1 MGKTKVD
8 KSLRESLNDS
18 EYKGEDYEVNPAV
31 KNGPLRDRKCTDV
44 LFLLIFFG
52 FLGGMAVVS
61 DFFMKNG

>member
-1 MGKTKVD
+1 MD